1 MYQSVTEDRFSNI
14 TLRVRNQVHHEN
26 ERLSSV
32 IYRLPPMVTRMRP
45 AWRFGERRGGRPKNH
60 TPHPLPRGLSR
71 HGQAA
76 DRRTSKSSIRNS
88 LSHFTAKGAHLY
100 AEHSPERFK
109 LFWKY
114 QMRRVTGCTVPMI
127 VLTAL
132 AQPALARSY
141 LNCSTRKV
149 VMINAPSGDTSS
161 TREEEVAFV
170 IDEATKTL
178 TFSDN
183 RPLTVT
189 RLDKYWISAN
199 RDGIFHELDRRNGTL
214 SYASS
219 ITKDGVTTTIVG
231 SGRCEVAPAPMR

>member
-1 MYQSVTEDRFSNI
+1 
-14 TLRVRNQVHHEN
+14 
-26 ERLSSV
+26 
-32 IYRLPPMVTRMRP
+32 
-45 AWRFGERRGGRPKNH
+45 
-60 TPHPLPRGLSR
+60 
-71 HGQAA
+71 
-76 DRRTSKSSIRNS
+76 
-88 LSHFTAKGAHLY
+88 
-100 AEHSPERFK
+100 
-109 LFWKY
+109 
-114 QMRRVTGCTVPMI
+114 MI

-161 TREEEVAFV
+161 TREEEVPFV

-199 RDGIFHELDRRNGTL
+199 RDGIFYEFDRRNGTL